1 MAKFTDL
8 TPISGPNMTNSYV
21 FAVSTSSD
29 TRSLSLDELEQS
41 FTGLKAKSTDGISM
55 LGRTVPSGITVG
67 DNGFVGIDNEDP
79 SFSLHVGDYGGVT
92 NPEIRI
98 TGSTASRSV
107 AVTMSDPDIYWRNI
121 KRASDLDY
129 YIQVSDDDT
138 NYTGVF
144 NITTGGNVD
153 IFDGSS
159 DVTNK
164 FYVNGGDIKFQS
176 GVSGIIFDPGRAEVK
191 TSVASDIFYI
201 NQSNT
206 DDICLG
212 NDIFYVSNN
221 VSSPA
226 VGVGTT
232 SPSSPIEV
240 HGENTIINVAN
251 GTSSRSRIRIGNNVA
266 TSYITLQNTFLN
278 IGPTSTLSTNNLVYN
293 LSSRKLGIGATAPD
307 NKLHVYSN
315 AENRLVK
322 FEGKNSSLSEVFQTN
337 NFNNDEVSYTGPRN
351 SIYTFAR
358 SVGTGPTFTN
368 NVSKWGIGLYDDGV
382 ADSYED
388 VFVFRVD
395 ADIASEA
402 SIKASINRDGDLDI
416 KGSLTTNSAYTKG
429 KFIQNYHT
437 RCISGDTYINPF
449 EESSATSAN
458 ASSSTENPFAIA
470 PYAGTIKKIKIV
482 TADTSLTHFTDG
494 ARFEISVVN
503 ASSGGTDEELD
514 CFSDTAN
521 TAPSTLPT
529 NGVVA
534 QFNLNSI
541 SSAGNVYTFTS
552 FSGNASFAEGQLVQ
566 YRICQATGPATDINC
581 TIMSS
586 VSYTVD

>member
-67 DNGFVGIDNEDP
+67 DNGFVGIDNDDP
-79 SFSLHVGDYGGVT
+79 TFSLHVGDYNGVT

-98 TGSTASRSV
+98 TGASSSRSV
-107 AVTMSDPDIYWRNI
+107 AVTMSDSDIYWKNI
-121 KRASDLDY
+121 KKASDSDY

-144 NITTGGNVD
+144 NITTGGNVG

-164 FYVNGGDIKFQS
+164 LYVNGGDIKFQS
-176 GVSGIIFDPGRAEVK
+176 GISGIIFDPGKAEIK

-226 VGVGTT
+226 VGIGTT

-240 HGENTIINVAN
+240 HGEDTIINVAN
-251 GTSSRSRIRIGNNVA
+251 ATSSRSRIRISNNVA
-266 TSYITLQNTFLN
+266 VSFLTMQLN
-278 IGPTSTLSTNNLVYN
+278 KLSIGPISSLSTNNIVYD
-293 LSSRKLGIGATAPD
+293 LSNRRLGLGSTAPD
-307 NKLHVYSN
+307 NKLHIYSN
-315 AENRLVK
+315 TDNRLLK
-322 FEGKNSSLSEVFQTN
+322 IEGKASSVSEVFQTN
-337 NFNNDEVSYTGPRN
+337 NFNNDEVSYTGPRH
-351 SIYTFAR
+351 SVYTFAR

-395 ADIASEA
+395 SDTSSAS
-402 SIKASINRDGDLDI
+402 SIKAFINRDGDLDI
-416 KGSLTTNSAYTKG
+416 KGSLTTDSDYTKG

-437 RCISGDTYINPF
+437 RCVSSDIYINPF
-449 EESSATSAN
+449 EESSSTSAN
-458 ASSSTENPFAIA
+458 ASSSTDNAFGIA

-482 TADTSLTHFTDG
+482 TADTSLTHFTAG

-514 CFSDTAN
+514 CFSDVAA
-521 TAPSTLPT
+521 TAPTSLPT

-534 QFNLNSI
+534 QFNLSSV
-541 SSAGNVYTFTS
+541 SSAGDVFTFTS
-552 FSGNASFAEGQLVQ
+552 FSGDPSFAEGQLVQ
-566 YRICQATGPATDINC
+566 FRICQAGGSATDINC

-586 VSYTVD
+586 ISYTVD

>member
-1 MAKFTDL
+1 MSKFTDL

-29 TRSLSLDELEQS
+29 SKSLSLDQLEQS

-55 LGRTVPSGITVG
+55 LGNTVPSGVTVG
-67 DNGFVGIDNEDP
+67 DNGFVGIDNENP
-79 SFSLHVGDYGGVT
+79 LFSLHVGDYGGAT
-92 NPEIRI
+92 DPEFRI
-98 TGSTASRSV
+98 TGASASRSV
-107 AVTMSDPDIYWRNI
+107 AVTMTDSDIYWRNI
-121 KRASDLDY
+121 KRASDKDY
-129 YIQVSDDDT
+129 YIQVSDDDS

-144 NITTGGNVD
+144 NITTGGNVG

-164 FYVNGGDIKFQS
+164 LYVNGGDVKFQS
-176 GVSGIIFDPGRAEVK
+176 GISGIIFDPGRAEIK
-191 TSVASDIFYI
+191 TSVASDILYI

-212 NDIFYVSNN
+212 NNIFYVSNN
-221 VSSPA
+221 TSSPA
-226 VGVGTT
+226 VGIGTT

-240 HGENTIINVAN
+240 QGTDTIINIAN
-251 GTSSRSRIRIGNNVA
+251 PTSSRSRIRIGNNV
-266 TSYITLQNTFLN
+266 SVGYITLQSTRLN
-278 IGPTSTLSTNNLVYN
+278 IGPTSALSVNNLVYD
-293 LSSRKLGIGATAPD
+293 LSSKKLGIGALVPD
-307 NKLHVYSN
+307 NKLHIYST
-315 AENRLVK
+315 AENRLSK
-322 FEGKNSSLSEVFQTN
+322 FEGKASSVSEIFHTN
-337 NFNNDEVSYTGPRN
+337 NFNNDEVSYTGPRH

-358 SVGTGPTFTN
+358 SEGTGPTFTN
-368 NVSKWGIGLYDDGV
+368 NVSKWAIGLYDDGV
-382 ADSYED
+382 ANTYQD

-395 ADIASEA
+395 ADTSSNSAV
-402 SIKASINRDGDLDI
+402 KASLNRDGDLNI
-416 KGSLTTNSAYTKG
+416 KGSITTDSNYTKG
-429 KFIQNYHT
+429 KFVQNYHT

-458 ASSSTENPFAIA
+458 VSSSTENPFGIA
-470 PYAGTIKKIKIV
+470 PYAGTIKKIKII
-482 TADTSLTHFTDG
+482 TADTTLTHFTDG

-503 ASSGGTDEELD
+503 PSSGGVDETLD

-521 TAPSTLPT
+521 TAPSTLPS

-534 QFNLNSI
+534 QFGL
-541 SSAGNVYTFTS
+541 SSVSGPGTVYTFTA